1 MRAFLFSIV
10 ALLIF
15 SSCSSVKRNQ
25 KFIAE
30 GDYDRAIDLAVKKLQ
45 KDKYAEKNDEH
56 IILLEE
62 AYKKAVAEDTR
73 RINFLKKSNES
84 NKSRSI
90 YLLYK
95 KLEDRQFLVRPLL
108 PLYSKTLGRNADFK
122 FKDYSSQIITAK
134 QNYVADLY
142 NEAVRL
148 KNRNTVE
155 DYRDSYYLLCD
166 IHDLQPN
173 YKDVTIL
180 LDDTRFLGTDFVL
193 VSLNNRTNQIIPLR
207 LERELLD
214 FNTYGLN
221 NFWTEFH
228 SKPENGIEYTHAI
241 DLNLRNIAISP
252 ERISETEERR
262 SQRIKDG
269 WEYKKDRNGNYVL
282 DREGNKIKVDVYK
295 NVTAIINIT
304 TQEKAVHVSGD
315 VIYKDLLN
323 NRNLNNYPLASEF
336 IFENTFATYRGDR
349 QALSQN
355 DWIWVQNRFVH
366 FPSSEQMV
374 FDAGEDMKVRLKEIL
389 KRNF

>member
-10 ALLIF
+10 ALLVF

-45 KDKYAEKNDEH
+45 KDKHADKNDEH

-62 AYKKAVAEDTR
+62 AYEKAVSEDTK

-84 NKSRSI
+84 NKSQKI
-90 YLLYK
+90 YFLYK
-95 KLEDRQFLVRPLL
+95 RLEDRQFQIRPLL
-108 PLYSKTLGRNADFK
+108 PLYSKTLGRNANFK
-122 FKDYSSQIITAK
+122 FKDYSNEIIAAK

-142 NEAVRL
+142 TDAIRL
-148 KNRNTVE
+148 KNRNTIE
-155 DYRDSYYLLCD
+155 NYRNSYYVLCD

-173 YKDVTIL
+173 YKNVNTL
-180 LDDTRFLGTDFVL
+180 LDETRFLGTDFVL

-207 LERELLD
+207 LEQELLD

-221 NFWTEFH
+221 SFWTEFH
-228 SKPENGIEYTHAI
+228 SKPENGIDYTHAI

-269 WEYKKDRNGNYVL
+269 WEYKKDRNGDFVL
-282 DREGNKIKVDVYK
+282 DRDGNKIKVDTYK
-295 NVTAIINIT
+295 KVSALLQIT
-304 TQEKAVHVSGD
+304 VQEKAVQVAGD
-315 VIYKDLLN
+315 VVYKDLLK
-323 NRNLNNYPLASEF
+323 NRIINDYPLASDF
-336 IFENTFATYRGDR
+336 VFENIFATYRGDKE
-349 QALSQN
+349 ALSTE
-355 DWIWVQNRFVH
+355 DWTWVQNRFVP
-366 FPSSEQMV
+366 FPSNEQMV
-374 FDAGEDMKVRLKEIL
+374 FDAGEDLKVRLKEIL
-389 KRNF
+389 KNNF

>member
-62 AYKKAVAEDTR
+62 AYKKAVSEDTR
-73 RINFLKKSNES
+73 QINFLKKSNES

-134 QNYVADLY
+134 QNYVVDLY

-173 YKDVTIL
+173 YKDVNTL
-180 LDDTRFLGTDFVL
+180 LDDTRFLGTDFVM
-193 VSLNNRTNQIIPLR
+193 VSLNNRTNQVIPFR

-252 ERISETEERR
+252 ERLSETEERR

-282 DREGNKIKVDVYK
+282 DREGNKMKVDVYK
-295 NVTAIINIT
+295 NVTAIVNIT
-304 TQEKAVHVSGD
+304 TQEKAVQVAGD

-336 IFENTFATYRGDR
+336 VFENIFATYRGDK

-366 FPSSEQMV
+366 FPTNEQMV
-374 FDAGEDMKVRLKEIL
+374 FDAGEDMKERLKEIL

>member
-45 KDKYAEKNDEH
+45 KDKYVEKNDEH

-62 AYKKAVAEDTR
+62 AYKKAVSEDTR

-173 YKDVTIL
+173 YKDVNTL
-180 LDDTRFLGTDFVL
+180 LDDTRFLGTDFVM
-193 VSLNNRTNQIIPLR
+193 VSLNNRTNQVIPFR

-295 NVTAIINIT
+295 NVTAIVNIT
-304 TQEKAVHVSGD
+304 TQEKAVQVAGE

-336 IFENTFATYRGDR
+336 VFENTFATYRRDK

-366 FPSSEQMV
+366 FPTNEQMV
-374 FDAGEDMKVRLKEIL
+374 FDAGEDMKERLKEIL

>member
-45 KDKYAEKNDEH
+45 KDKYVEKNDEH

-62 AYKKAVAEDTR
+62 AYKKAVSEDTR

-173 YKDVTIL
+173 YKDVNTL
-180 LDDTRFLGTDFVL
+180 LDDTRFLGTDFVM
-193 VSLNNRTNQIIPLR
+193 VSLNNRTNQVIPFR

-295 NVTAIINIT
+295 NVTAIVNIT
-304 TQEKAVHVSGD
+304 TQEKAVQVAGE

-336 IFENTFATYRGDR
+336 VFENTFASYRGDK

-366 FPSSEQMV
+366 FPTNEQMV
-374 FDAGEDMKVRLKEIL
+374 FDAGEDMKERLKEIL

>member
-62 AYKKAVAEDTR
+62 AYKKAVSEDTR
-73 RINFLKKSNES
+73 RINFLKKSNEN

-173 YKDVTIL
+173 YKDVNTL
-180 LDDTRFLGTDFVL
+180 LDDTRFLGTDFVM
-193 VSLNNRTNQIIPLR
+193 VSLNNRTNQVIPFR

-241 DLNLRNIAISP
+241 DLNLRNIVISP

-269 WEYKKDRNGNYVL
+269 WEYKKDRNGNYIL
-282 DREGNKIKVDVYK
+282 DREGNKMKVDVYK
-295 NVTAIINIT
+295 NVTAIVNIT
-304 TQEKAVHVSGD
+304 TQEKAVQVAGE

-336 IFENTFATYRGDR
+336 VFENIFATYRGDK

-366 FPSSEQMV
+366 FPTNEQMV
-374 FDAGEDMKVRLKEIL
+374 FDAGEDMKERLKEIL